1 MSERTWL
8 RMRFLAAGLLAV
20 SAAVAPAG
28 AAFLDQGRSQV
39 EYRTWTLG
47 ADSSETTVSQ
57 LRVPAMATARI
68 GAAQVVLATA
78 GASST
83 VDPGEGDG
91 SSLAGPA
98 DLTVEGFLRMAQ
110 DRILL
115 HAGVSL
121 PTGRNGLDA
130 EELGVARI
138 LSHPVLAFRLKE
150 YGRGLDLSAGLALA
164 VPLAPGIAAGIGGG
178 FLAHGAYALVED
190 GDDYTPGNEI
200 SLSAGVD
207 FGGTQ
212 DSPAPVRLDAVW
224 RTFARDEV
232 EGQEV
237 FEEGDQLTFEANA
250 RTGSGKLAASLTGRI
265 VMQSDN
271 TIFTGEGETVESFR
285 TPAGTLG
292 LVIGAADLPVSSW
305 LRLGIEAELSR
316 FSGSEGSARDG
327 QAYGAGPIATL
338 ILGEHAHLTARARL
352 LTGSLEAGDDGAE
365 IDLSGTHIALGIGLG
380 GL

>member
-1 MSERTWL
+1 MSARTW
-8 RMRFLAAGLLAV
+8 RCMRLLIVGLLAIPV
-20 SAAVAPAG
+20 AVAPGGAG
-28 AAFLDQGRSQV
+28 LLDQGRSQV
-39 EYRTWTLG
+39 EYRTWTLD

-57 LRVPAMATARI
+57 MRVPAMATARI

-83 VDPGEGDG
+83 VDPEEGDNY
-91 SSLAGPA
+91 SLAGPA
-98 DLTVEGFLRMAQ
+98 DLTVEGFLPLAH
-110 DRILL
+110 DRVLV

-121 PTGRNGLDA
+121 PTGRTGLDA
-130 EELGVARI
+130 EELEVARI

-164 VPLAPGIAAGIGGG
+164 VPLAPGISAGIGGG
-178 FLAHGAYALVED
+178 FMAHGAYALVED
-190 GDDYTPGNEI
+190 GADYTPGSEI

-207 FGGTQ
+207 FGGTE

-237 FEEGDQLTFEANA
+237 FEEGDQLTFEASG

-265 VMQSDN
+265 VTQSDN
-271 TIFTGEGETVESFR
+271 TIFTSEGETVESFR

-292 LVIGAADLPVSSW
+292 LMIAAADLPVSSW
-305 LRLGIEAELSR
+305 LRLGLEAELSR
-316 FSGSEGSARDG
+316 FSGSEGGSRDG

-338 ILGEHAHLTARARL
+338 ILGKHAHLTARARL
-352 LTGSLEAGDDGAE
+352 LSGSLETGTEGAE
-365 IDLSGTHIALGIGLG
+365 IDLSGTHIAVGIGLS